1 MICDTT
7 TLHLLCK
14 LAQSIDEIFTDKRI
28 FLLRPTQQLKEK
40 KKKYLWYVT
49 QRSIFYITLSWHDG
63 SMKFYEEGTPRI
75 CWAKILRGNRS
86 RKNPTGRG
94 YGKMKDGG
102 LLSRVDACEQSITN
116 PSSPRSSTNQSPWGL
131 HRRARFVFSPS
142 LCVHHKGREDTS
154 INQPLFP
161 DWGRRRRR
169 PIFSDGIMRSKIRC
183 ITHESRAFKCFNW
196 FPLLW
201 RGNPLL
207 FCFSLLFFLFSSL
220 SSFFRQPFDRPRSI
234 STLIS
239 SKCKGRRREK
249 VGYAIN
255 PDRYFCSMKFFSPM
269 HSRRVYM
276 FMGYYYRHGTLL
288 CADSFL
294 VRNYR
299 QRKKKMK
306 NNLSC
311 FFY

>member
-1 MICDTT
+1 
-7 TLHLLCK
+7 
-14 LAQSIDEIFTDKRI
+14 
-28 FLLRPTQQLKEK
+28 
-40 KKKYLWYVT
+40 
-49 QRSIFYITLSWHDG
+49 
-63 SMKFYEEGTPRI
+63 
-75 CWAKILRGNRS
+75 
-86 RKNPTGRG
+86 
-94 YGKMKDGG
+94 MKDGG

>member
-1 MICDTT
+1 MDRWN
-7 TLHLLCK
+7 
-14 LAQSIDEIFTDKRI
+14 FTK
-28 FLLRPTQQLKEK
+28 KEP
-40 KKKYLWYVT
+40 
-49 QRSIFYITLSWHDG
+49 
-63 SMKFYEEGTPRI
+63 PRI

-94 YGKMKDGG
+94 YREMKDGG

-269 HSRRVYM
+269 HSRRVYI

-299 QRKKKMK
+299 QTEEKKE
-306 NNLSC
+306 NSLSC